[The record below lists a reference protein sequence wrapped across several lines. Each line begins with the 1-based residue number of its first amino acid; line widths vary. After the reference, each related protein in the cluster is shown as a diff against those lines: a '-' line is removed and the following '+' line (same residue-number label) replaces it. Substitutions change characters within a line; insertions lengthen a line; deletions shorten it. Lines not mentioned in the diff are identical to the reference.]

1 MFVGPRESYDITAH
15 PRTPDGAGHGG
26 QLRGLRG
33 LRYAAEDIARAVECG
48 IRSFLIADL
57 GLLALVNELQRGGE
71 LPSSVVWKV
80 SVMLAPSNPLALRE
94 LERVGASTV
103 NVPSDMTVDTLRQMR
118 AATTL
123 PIDLYVES
131 PDGLGGVVR
140 GDELGDLVRAGA
152 PLYAK
157 FGLRNSRMIYP
168 SGLHLVNEA
177 CAIAREKVHR
187 AAAALEWVSRLSPGL
202 VQSTPGRGRALGVPQ
217 PGNGRVDRMSPTK
230 GGTVRR
236 IISACAAL
244 AALAALAG
252 AAFAAG
258 GEPRQRHADALAQ
271 LRHRGERRRDEEPGR
286 GVREAEPEHQ
296 DQRRQPARRQL
307 LPAAAG
313 GVDRPHRTRSLGSVD
328 GALRHAS
335 TRSSCST

>member
-1 MFVGPRESYDITAH
+1 VRFDAALERLLPAESGVHKFPDGADFRIEIPSVEGPRVLEAVVAAAADEGIVVNRVSQGSGAMLLREEELCELAALGAAHGIEVSLFVGPRESYDITAH

-33 LRYAAEDIARAVECG
+33 LRYATEDIARAVECG
-48 IRSFLIADL
+48 IRSFLIPDI
-57 GLLALVNELQRGGE
+57 GLLALVNEMQRAGE
-71 LPSSVVWKV
+71 LPGSVVWKV

-103 NVPSDMTVDTLRQMR
+103 NVPSDMSIDGLLEMR

-168 SGLHLVNEA
+168 SGLHLVDEA

-187 AAAALEWVSRLSPGL
+187 AAAALEWANRLRPGL
-202 VQSTPGRGRALGVPQ
+202 GQSAPGAEGLGVP
-217 PGNGRVDRMSPTK
+217 
-230 GGTVRR
+230 
-236 IISACAAL
+236 
-244 AALAALAG
+244 
-252 AAFAAG
+252 
-258 GEPRQRHADALAQ
+258 EPRTA
-271 LRHRGERRRDEEPGR
+271 
-286 GVREAEPEHQ
+286 
-296 DQRRQPARRQL
+296 
-307 LPAAAG
+307 
-313 GVDRPHRTRSLGSVD
+313 GSV
-328 GALRHAS
+328 G
-335 TRSSCST
+335 